1 MKLFVTGGAGF
12 IGSNFIRWV
21 LAHHTDVRVTN
32 YDALT
37 YAGNLINLWDV
48 EGDSRYEFVHADI
61 CDTRNVME
69 HLAGHDAVVNFAAA
83 SHVDRS
89 IDQSSQ
95 FVQTNVLGANTLF
108 DAAMRLEVPRFLH
121 VSTDESYGSIDAPAL
136 CREGDALNPSSPYS
150 ASKASADLLAR
161 AYRVTHG
168 YPITITRASNNFGPY
183 QFPEKI
189 IPLFITNLIENR
201 PVPLYGTGRNARDW
215 IHVMDNVRAQWLVLT
230 QGEKGEIYNIGAGNE
245 MSNLELTYR
254 IMEPFGLSDADAEAM
269 IQPVVDRPGHD
280 LRYAVDSSRVRHL
293 GWAPAVTFADALAE
307 TIKWYRRNES
317 WWRPLKVR
325 GASQR
330 RGLTRAGTAGNGS

>member
-1 MKLFVTGGAGF
+1 MKVLVTGGAGF

-21 LAHHTDVRVTN
+21 LAHHPGVRVTN

-37 YAGNLINLWDV
+37 YAGNVTNLWDV
-48 EGDSRYEFVHADI
+48 ERDSRYEFIHADI
-61 CDTRNVME
+61 CDTRNVMK
-69 HLAGHDAVVNFAAA
+69 HLAGHDAVINFAAA

-89 IDQSSQ
+89 IEQSRQ

-121 VSTDESYGSIDAPAL
+121 ISTDETYGSIDEPEL
-136 CREGDALNPSSPYS
+136 YLEGDALSPSSPYS
-150 ASKASADLLAR
+150 ASKAAADLLAR

-168 YPITITRASNNFGPY
+168 YPITITRASNTFGPY

-189 IPLFITNLIENR
+189 VPLFITNLIDER

-215 IHVMDNVRAQWLVLT
+215 MYVMDNVRAQWLVLT
-230 QGEKGEIYNIGAGNE
+230 EGEAGEIYNIGAGNE

-254 IMEPFGLSDADAEAM
+254 IMEGFGLSDSGAEAM

-280 LRYAVDSSRVRHL
+280 LRYAIDSARVRHL
-293 GWAPAVTFADALAE
+293 GWEPTLMFPDALAT
-307 TIKWYRRNES
+307 TIEWYRQNES
-317 WWRPLKVR
+317 WWRPLKLR
-325 GASQR
+325 GANRR